1 MNLPFYIAKRYLF
14 AKKSHN
20 AVNVISAISVGGLIV
35 ATLAMV
41 CALSIYNGF
50 TDIAARSFSAFDPE
64 LQITPAKGKVFD
76 PTDNRIEQVKQMA
89 SIDFISESL
98 EENALVKFE
107 DRQEPVL
114 LKGVSPDFV
123 KLADINSLIIDG
135 EFGLRDGDI
144 DFCVIGA
151 GLATH
156 LGVRASFIAPLEI
169 YMPKR
174 NEKVNLANPSTAFTT
189 ASSYAAGV
197 FALNQA
203 KYDEQLLIV
212 SIDLMRELLR
222 YENEVSSLDIKV
234 REGVSVEDVKKE
246 ISSILGEQYLVKDR
260 FEQQED
266 LFRMV
271 SIEKWVTFLILGII
285 LLIAAFNVVGSLSM
299 LILEKTEDIK
309 ILRNMGA
316 SKKLITRI
324 FFFEGTFITCTGA
337 VIGIIV
343 GLALCLGQQY
353 FGWLKLASSTGTF
366 IIEAYPVVVQPMDV
380 LYIFITVNIIG
391 ILTVLYPVNN
401 LRNNLKE

>member
-1 MNLPFYIAKRYLF
+1 LNLPFHIAKRYLF

-20 AVNVISAISVGGLIV
+20 AVNVISAISVGGIIV
-35 ATLAMV
+35 ATMAMV

-64 LQITPAKGKVFD
+64 LQITPVRGKVFD
-76 PTDNRIEQVKQMA
+76 PANARLDLLKEIS

-144 DFCVIGA
+144 DFCVVGA

-156 LGVRASFIAPLEI
+156 LGVRASFISPLEI

-174 NEKVNLANPSTAFTT
+174 NEKVNLANPSTAFTIANT
-189 ASSYAAGV
+189 YTAGV

-203 KYDEQLLIV
+203 KYDEQLMIISIELI
-212 SIDLMRELLR
+212 RELLR

-234 REGVSVEDVKKE
+234 KDGESVESVKRE
-246 ISSILGEQYLVKDR
+246 IKAILGDEYLVKDR

-271 SIEKWVTFLILGII
+271 SIEKWVTFLILAII

-299 LILEKTEDIK
+299 LILEKKEDIR
-309 ILRNMGA
+309 ILQNMGA
-316 SKKLITRI
+316 NKKLITNI
-324 FFFEGTFITCTGA
+324 FFFEGSFITFTGA
-337 VIGIIV
+337 VIGILI
-343 GLALCLGQQY
+343 GLILCLGQQY
-353 FGWLKLASSTGTF
+353 FGWLKLSSSTGTF

-380 LYIFITVNIIG
+380 LYILLTVNIIG
-391 ILTVLYPVNN
+391 IITVLYPVNN
-401 LRNNLKE
+401 LRTNLK